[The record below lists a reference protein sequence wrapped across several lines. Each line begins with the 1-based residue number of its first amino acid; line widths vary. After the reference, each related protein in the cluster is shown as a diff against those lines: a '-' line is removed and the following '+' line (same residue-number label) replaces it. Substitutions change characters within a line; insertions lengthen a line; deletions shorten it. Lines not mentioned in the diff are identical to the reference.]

1 VFEASLKKLTTSKK
15 TTTMI
20 DQSSIIGWAGT
31 VAVISLGQW
40 SDLIACICGIATTA
54 YMTVKLIQAL
64 KKK

>member
-1 VFEASLKKLTTSKK
+1 
-15 TTTMI
+15 MI
-20 DQSSIIGWAGT
+20 DQSSIIGWVGT

-40 SDLIACICGIATTA
+40 SDLIACMCGIATTA